1 MRWLKELP
9 DHPVLV
15 VLIFIVA
22 VGSMS
27 VFVMI

>member
-1 MRWLKELP
+1 MRWLMELP

-15 VLIFIVA
+15 VLIFAVA

-27 VFVMI
+27 AFVMI